1 MRFRQSFPHWEI
13 GSAAKYRF
21 QNRADLSG
29 CLPLENVVQ
38 TREVTAEG
46 MADHLQPHT
55 LFRSPLVAIYDLDCH
70 APGGSLSAEEQ
81 STNHSLVFP
90 RKGVFVKKISTR
102 EQLIAESTQV
112 LFFNRHETYRVGHP
126 VEGGDNCTSIHFKEK
141 ALVDFLSSIDPGVV
155 ESPNRPF
162 RFAATA
168 SSASL
173 ALNLH
178 RLRRLLRTHRRVEPL
193 LVEEICTSLLA
204 ESVGA
209 AYKRR
214 GRTHQPIRESTRQA
228 HRDLVDATRVVLA
241 RKFRDKLSLSD
252 VARAVFSSA
261 FHLARIFRRETG
273 TSLHRQL
280 TRLRLRL
287 ALEHLADSKPDL
299 TMLALEL
306 GFSSH
311 AHFSDAFRREFSCT
325 PSEFRQQLS
334 FRAARDS
341 RALLKLAQVRN

>member
-1 MRFRQSFPHWEI
+1 M
-13 GSAAKYRF
+13 
-21 QNRADLSG
+21 
-29 CLPLENVVQ
+29 V
-38 TREVTAEG
+38 
-46 MADHLQPHT
+46 DHLRWST
-55 LFRSPLVAIYDLDCH
+55 LFRSPLLAVHDVNCH
-70 APGGSLSAEEQ
+70 APGGSLSSEEQ
-81 STNHSLVFP
+81 STSHSVVFP
-90 RKGVFVKKISTR
+90 RSGVFIKKASAR
-102 EQLIAESTQV
+102 EQLIAESTRV
-112 LFFNRHETYRVGHP
+112 LFFNRHETYRISHP
-126 VEGGDNCTSIHFKEK
+126 VVGGDNCTAIHFEEK
-141 ALVDFLSSIDPGVV
+141 ALVDFLSSIDPGVAQ
-155 ESPNRPF
+155 SRNRPF

-168 SSASL
+168 NSASL

-178 RLRRLLRTHRRVEPL
+178 RMRRLLLTHRKVEPL
-193 LVEEICTSLLA
+193 LVEEICASLLA
-204 ESVGA
+204 DSIGT

-261 FHLARIFRRETG
+261 FHLARIFRRETE

-299 TMLALEL
+299 TMLALDL